1 MNGEWIIVK
10 KEDILDA
17 YRWRQATKEFDA
29 DRKIDEEDFEFIL
42 ETGRLSPSSFGFEPW
57 QFVVVRR
64 EDLLQKIKDHAWG
77 AQGQALTASHFVLI
91 LARTPEAMRYDS
103 DYIRH
108 IVTDVQGRTEDEY
121 ALRVKRVREFQEQD
135 YRLLDDERVFQEWI
149 KRQTY
154 IPLGNMMT
162 AAAQIGVDSC
172 PIEGFNQAEIDELLI
187 SEGVMER
194 GAWSL
199 SVMVAFGHRARDFAP
214 KTRRDFN
221 EVVKYIG

>member
-1 MNGEWIIVK
+1 MK
-10 KEDILDA
+10 KKDILEA
-17 YRWRQATKEFDA
+17 YRWRQATKAFDA
-29 DRKIDEEDFEFIL
+29 DRKIKEEDMEFIL

-91 LARTPEAMRYDS
+91 LAGTPKAMRYDS

-108 IVTDVQGRTEDEY
+108 IVTGVQGRTEEEY
-121 ALRVKRVREFQEQD
+121 AQRVKRVQEFQEDD

-162 AAAQIGVDSC
+162 AAAQIEIDSC
-172 PIEGFNQAEIDELLI
+172 PIEGFNQEEIVELLI

-194 GAWSL
+194 GEWSL
-199 SVMVAFGHRARDFAP
+199 SVMVAFGYRARDFAP

>member
-1 MNGEWIIVK
+1 MK
-10 KEDILDA
+10 KKDILEA
-17 YRWRQATKEFDA
+17 YRWRQATKAFDA
-29 DRKIDEEDFEFIL
+29 DRKIKEEDMEFIL

-91 LARTPEAMRYDS
+91 LARTPKAMRYDA

-108 IVTDVQGRTEDEY
+108 IVTGVQGRTEEEY
-121 ALRVKRVREFQEQD
+121 AQRVKRVQEFQEND

-162 AAAQIGVDSC
+162 AAAQIEIDSC
-172 PIEGFNQAEIDELLI
+172 PIEGFNQQEIDELLI

-194 GAWSL
+194 GEWSL
-199 SVMVAFGHRARDFAP
+199 SVMVAFGYRARDFAP

>member
-1 MNGEWIIVK
+1 MK
-10 KEDILDA
+10 KKDILEA
-17 YRWRQATKEFDA
+17 YRWRQATKAFDA
-29 DRKIDEEDFEFIL
+29 DRKIKEEDMEFIL

-77 AQGQALTASHFVLI
+77 AQGQVLTASHFVLI
-91 LARTPEAMRYDS
+91 LARTPKAMRYDS

-108 IVTDVQGRTEDEY
+108 IVTGVQGRTEEEY
-121 ALRVKRVREFQEQD
+121 AQRVKRVQEFQEDD

-162 AAAQIGVDSC
+162 AAAQIEIDSC
-172 PIEGFNQAEIDELLI
+172 PIEGFNQEEIDELLI

-194 GAWSL
+194 GEWSL
-199 SVMVAFGHRARDFAP
+199 SVMVAFGYRARDFAP

>member
-1 MNGEWIIVK
+1 MK
-10 KEDILDA
+10 KKDILEA
-17 YRWRQATKEFDA
+17 YRWRQATKVFDA
-29 DRKIDEEDFEFIL
+29 DKKVKEEDFEFIL

-64 EDLLQKIKDHAWG
+64 EDLLQKIKEHAWG

-91 LARTPEAMRYDS
+91 LARTPKAMRYNA

-108 IVTDVQGRTEDEY
+108 IVTEVQGRTKEEY
-121 ALRVKRVREFQEQD
+121 DQRIKRVQDFQEND
-135 YRLLDDERVFQEWI
+135 YRLLDNERVFQEWV

-172 PIEGFNQAEIDELLI
+172 PIEGFNQEEMDELLI

-194 GAWSL
+194 GEWSL
-199 SVMVAFGHRARDFAP
+199 SVMVAFGYRAKDFAP

>member
-1 MNGEWIIVK
+1 MK
-10 KEDILDA
+10 KKDILEA
-17 YRWRQATKEFDA
+17 YHWRQATKVFDA
-29 DRKIDEEDFEFIL
+29 DRKIKEEDMEFIL

-91 LARTPEAMRYDS
+91 LARTPKSMRYDS

-108 IVTDVQGRTEDEY
+108 IVTGVQGRTEEEY
-121 ALRVKRVREFQEQD
+121 AQRVKRVQEFQEND

-162 AAAQIGVDSC
+162 AAAQIKIDSC
-172 PIEGFNQAEIDELLI
+172 PIEGFNQEEIDELLI

-194 GAWSL
+194 GEWSL
-199 SVMVAFGHRARDFAP
+199 SVMVAFGYRARDFAP

>member
-1 MNGEWIIVK
+1 MK
-10 KEDILDA
+10 KKDILEA
-17 YRWRQATKEFDA
+17 YRWRQATKAFDA
-29 DRKIDEEDFEFIL
+29 DRKIKEEDMEFIL

-91 LARTPEAMRYDS
+91 LARTPKAMRYDA

-108 IVTDVQGRTEDEY
+108 IVTGVQGRTEEEY
-121 ALRVKRVREFQEQD
+121 AQRVKRVQEFQEND
-135 YRLLDDERVFQEWI
+135 YRLLGDERVFQEWI

-162 AAAQIGVDSC
+162 AAAQIEIDSC
-172 PIEGFNQAEIDELLI
+172 PIEGFNQEEIDELLI

-194 GAWSL
+194 GEWSL
-199 SVMVAFGHRARDFAP
+199 SVMVAFGYRARDFAP

>member
-1 MNGEWIIVK
+1 MK
-10 KEDILDA
+10 KKDILEA
-17 YRWRQATKEFDA
+17 YRWRQATKVFDA
-29 DRKIDEEDFEFIL
+29 DKKVKEEDFEFIL

-77 AQGQALTASHFVLI
+77 AQGQALTAIHFVLI
-91 LARTPEAMRYDS
+91 LARTPKAMRYDA

-108 IVTDVQGRTEDEY
+108 IVTEVQGRTKEEY
-121 ALRVKRVREFQEQD
+121 DQRIKRVHDFQEND
-135 YRLLDDERVFQEWI
+135 YRLLDNERVFQEWV

-172 PIEGFNQAEIDELLI
+172 PIEGFNQEEMDELLI

-194 GAWSL
+194 GEWSL
-199 SVMVAFGHRARDFAP
+199 SVMVAFGYRAKDFAP

>member
-1 MNGEWIIVK
+1 MK
-10 KEDILDA
+10 KEEILKA
-17 YRWRQATKEFDA
+17 YQWRQAAKSFDA

-57 QFVVVRR
+57 QFVVIRR
-64 EDLLQKIKDHAWG
+64 EDLLQKIKVNSWG

-91 LARTPEAMRYDS
+91 LSRTPEAMRYDS
-103 DYIRH
+103 EYLHHMI
-108 IVTDVQGRTEDEY
+108 TDVQGRTEEEY
-121 ALRVKRVREFQEQD
+121 ALRVNRVKEFQEDD
-135 YRLLDDERVFQEWI
+135 YRLLEDERVFQQWI

-162 AAAQIGVDSC
+162 AAAQIGIDSC
-172 PIEGFNQAEIDELLI
+172 PIEGFNQEKIDELLI
-187 SEGVMER
+187 EEGVMER

-199 SVMVAFGHRARDFAP
+199 SVMVAFGYRARDFAP

>member
-1 MNGEWIIVK
+1 MK
-10 KEDILDA
+10 KKDILEA
-17 YRWRQATKEFDA
+17 YRWRQATKVFDA
-29 DRKIDEEDFEFIL
+29 DKKVKEEDFDFIL

-91 LARTPEAMRYDS
+91 LARTPKAMRYDA

-108 IVTDVQGRTEDEY
+108 IVTEVQGRTKEEY
-121 ALRVKRVREFQEQD
+121 NQRIKRVHDFQEND
-135 YRLLDDERVFQEWI
+135 YRLLDNERVFQEWV

-172 PIEGFNQAEIDELLI
+172 PIEGFNQEEMDELLI

-194 GAWSL
+194 GEWSL
-199 SVMVAFGHRARDFAP
+199 SVMVAFGYRAKDFAP

>member
-1 MNGEWIIVK
+1 MK
-10 KEDILDA
+10 KKDILEA
-17 YRWRQATKEFDA
+17 YRWRQATKAFDA
-29 DRKIDEEDFEFIL
+29 DRKIKEEDMEFIL

-91 LARTPEAMRYDS
+91 LARTPKSMRYDA

-108 IVTDVQGRTEDEY
+108 IVTGVQGRTEEEY
-121 ALRVKRVREFQEQD
+121 AQRVKRVQEFQESD

-162 AAAQIGVDSC
+162 AAAQIEIDSC
-172 PIEGFNQAEIDELLI
+172 PIEGFNQEEINELLI

-194 GAWSL
+194 GEWSL
-199 SVMVAFGHRARDFAP
+199 SVMVAFGYRARDFAP

>member
-1 MNGEWIIVK
+1 MK
-10 KEDILDA
+10 KKDILEA
-17 YRWRQATKEFDA
+17 YHWRQATKAFDA
-29 DRKIDEEDFEFIL
+29 DRKIKEEDMEFIL

-91 LARTPEAMRYDS
+91 LARTPKSMRYDS
-103 DYIRH
+103 DYIRR
-108 IVTDVQGRTEDEY
+108 IVTGVQGRTEEEY
-121 ALRVKRVREFQEQD
+121 AQRVKRVQEFQEND

-162 AAAQIGVDSC
+162 AAAQIEIDSC
-172 PIEGFNQAEIDELLI
+172 PIEGFNQEEIDELLI

-194 GAWSL
+194 GEWSL
-199 SVMVAFGHRARDFAP
+199 SVMVAFGYRARDFAP

>member
-1 MNGEWIIVK
+1 MK
-10 KEDILDA
+10 KKDILEA
-17 YRWRQATKEFDA
+17 YRWRQATKVFDA
-29 DRKIDEEDFEFIL
+29 DRKIKEEDMEFIL

-91 LARTPEAMRYDS
+91 LARTPKSMRYDS

-108 IVTDVQGRTEDEY
+108 IVTGVQGRTEEEY
-121 ALRVKRVREFQEQD
+121 AQRVKRVQEFQEND

-162 AAAQIGVDSC
+162 AAAQIEIDSC
-172 PIEGFNQAEIDELLI
+172 PIEGFNQEEIDELLI
-187 SEGVMER
+187 SVGVMER
-194 GAWSL
+194 GEWSL
-199 SVMVAFGHRARDFAP
+199 SVMVAFGYRARDFAP

>member
-1 MNGEWIIVK
+1 MK
-10 KEDILDA
+10 KKDILEA

-29 DRKIDEEDFEFIL
+29 DRKIKEDDMEFIL

-91 LARTPEAMRYDS
+91 LARTPKAMRYDA
-103 DYIRH
+103 DYIRN
-108 IVTDVQGRTEDEY
+108 IVTSVQGRTEEEY
-121 ALRVKRVREFQEQD
+121 AQRVKRVQEFQEND

-162 AAAQIGVDSC
+162 AAAQIEIDSC
-172 PIEGFNQAEIDELLI
+172 PIEGFNQEEIDELLI

-194 GAWSL
+194 GEWSL
-199 SVMVAFGHRARDFAP
+199 SVMVAFGYRSRDFAP

>member
-1 MNGEWIIVK
+1 MK
-10 KEDILDA
+10 KKDILEA
-17 YRWRQATKEFDA
+17 YRWRQATKAFDA
-29 DRKIDEEDFEFIL
+29 DRKIKEEDMEFIL

-64 EDLLQKIKDHAWG
+64 EDLLQKIKDHSWG

-91 LARTPEAMRYDS
+91 LARTPKSMRYDS

-108 IVTDVQGRTEDEY
+108 IVTGVQGRTEEEY
-121 ALRVKRVREFQEQD
+121 ALRVKRVQEFQEDD

-162 AAAQIGVDSC
+162 AAAQIEIDSC
-172 PIEGFNQAEIDELLI
+172 PIEGFNQEEIDELLI

-194 GAWSL
+194 GEWSL
-199 SVMVAFGHRARDFAP
+199 SVMVAFGYRARDFAP

>member
-1 MNGEWIIVK
+1 MK
-10 KEDILDA
+10 KKDILEA
-17 YRWRQATKEFDA
+17 YRWRQATKVFDA
-29 DRKIDEEDFEFIL
+29 DKKVKEEDFEFIL

-91 LARTPEAMRYDS
+91 LARTPKAMRYDA

-108 IVTDVQGRTEDEY
+108 IVTEVQGRTKEEY
-121 ALRVKRVREFQEQD
+121 DQRIKRVHDFQEND
-135 YRLLDDERVFQEWI
+135 YRLLDNERVFQEWV

-172 PIEGFNQAEIDELLI
+172 PIEGFNQEEMDELLI

-194 GAWSL
+194 GEWSL
-199 SVMVAFGHRARDFAP
+199 SVMVAFGYRAKDFAP